1 MLPPGGSAGYFSESS
16 ARRAYT
22 RLQSLQ
28 RAFHIHTGLC
38 GLWPDVFTVLPFTL
52 GLVIIVA
59 FITTEKETEA
69 QKSVIYFF

>member
-1 MLPPGGSAGYFSESS
+1 MLPPGGSVGYFSESS
-16 ARRAYT
+16 AGRAYT

-28 RAFHIHTGLC
+28 RAFHIHTGFY

-52 GLVIIVA
+52 DLGIIVV